1 MRAGSMVWLG
11 LMGISGVMYL
21 ASALSANSGDEGE
34 PVKHSRIGLSEYQNF
49 LVGWDTAAQPQRFAL
64 IRSAGEYDQL
74 FQPAAVNGSRGPFA
88 PAKEAYEK
96 EQILLVARQM
106 PAPQKP
112 ESVFEVESLEEQGD
126 QLTLKYR
133 YREPGAA
140 SSEVRTYLALR
151 IPAKKYAKVVF
162 VENGKV
168 AGELNPAAGQWAK
181 PAPETK

>member
-1 MRAGSMVWLG
+1 MRLNAIVWGSLV
-11 LMGISGVMYL
+11 
-21 ASALSANSGDEGE
+21 ALLSWSFFAETNSVIAADEDK
-34 PVKHSRIGLSEYQNF
+34 PVKHARIGLNEYQNF
-49 LVGWDTAAQPQRFAL
+49 LVGWDVAAQPQRFAL
-64 IRSAGEYDQL
+64 IRSAAEYEQL

-88 PAKEAYEK
+88 PPEKAYAT

-140 SSEVRTYLALR
+140 SYEVRNYLALR

-162 VENGKV
+162 IENGKE
-168 AGELNPAAGQWAK
+168 AGELNLADGQWAK
-181 PAPETK
+181 PAPEAK